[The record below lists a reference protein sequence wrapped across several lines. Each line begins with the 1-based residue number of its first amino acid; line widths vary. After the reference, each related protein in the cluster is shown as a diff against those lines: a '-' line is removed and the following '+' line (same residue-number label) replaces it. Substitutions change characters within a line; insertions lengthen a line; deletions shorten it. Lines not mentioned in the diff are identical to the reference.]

1 METFAAMLCSERA
14 LVNVNHED
22 IISLVYLSFIVLIEH
37 FQCHQGCLHLWLLL
51 DPRRQRRKCLLLAGK
66 IILLELNEKIG
77 VANCFRDMCATSP
90 MVAKLCEMPK
100 ISETKPT
107 LDKKQTD
114 GPYSDYVAC

>member
-1 METFAAMLCSERA
+1 MVVL
-14 LVNVNHED
+14 LED
-22 IISLVYLSFIVLIEH
+22 ICTSGFCWIHVGKDGNACS
-37 FQCHQGCLHLWLLL
+37 WLENNTL
-51 DPRRQRRKCLLLAGK
+51 GTE
-66 IILLELNEKIG
+66 LESRAG

-107 LDKKQTD
+107 LDKRQTD

>member
-22 IISLVYLSFIVLIEH
+22 TISLVYLSLVLIEH
-37 FQCHQGCLHLWLLL
+37 FQGYLHLWLLL

-100 ISETKPT
+100 ISETNPT
-107 LDKKQTD
+107 LDKRQTD